1 MVPSENHWVKTLG
14 WNVKCSWWN
23 VPFLIS
29 RLSLST
35 ILDDFYHYAFGKVPL
50 GESIA
55 QCRPESDFFCLSWS
69 CDSQKWMVTVGRLEV
84 SCWFWLWCWPL
95 SRYQLSSCFASFF
108 LKTMSRLLLN
118 NRQMRKRIE
127 KSWKKCIFLN
137 EENFPK
143 LVRGLFFSEP
153 KFVSTAWIFVANP

>member
-1 MVPSENHWVKTLG
+1 MVASENHWVKI
-14 WNVKCSWWN
+14 
-23 VPFLIS
+23 LIS

-35 ILDDFYHYAFGKVPL
+35 ILDDFYHYAFRKVPL
-50 GESIA
+50 GESVA
-55 QCRPESDFFCLSWS
+55 QCRPESVFLSLL
-69 CDSQKWMVTVGRLEV
+69 KLRFTKEWMVTVGRLEV

-108 LKTMSRLLLN
+108 FKIMSRLLPN
-118 NRQMRKRIE
+118 NFRMRKRIE

-153 KFVSTAWIFVANP
+153 KLVSTAWIFVANP